1 MRIGPS
7 YSRMAS
13 LSVYIL
19 NKKEKKERVKMKKKI
34 LMSFALVASVIA
46 IAMPIASAMENN
58 NLSLR
63 EQAEKLEAKAPKD
76 LPKRTL
82 PKNCA
87 VK

>member
-1 MRIGPS
+1 
-7 YSRMAS
+7 
-13 LSVYIL
+13 
-19 NKKEKKERVKMKKKI
+19 MKKKI

-46 IAMPIASAMENN
+46 IAIPIASAMENN

>member
-1 MRIGPS
+1 
-7 YSRMAS
+7 
-13 LSVYIL
+13 
-19 NKKEKKERVKMKKKI
+19 MKKKI
-34 LMSFALVASVIA
+34 LISFALVASVIA

>member
-1 MRIGPS
+1 
-7 YSRMAS
+7 
-13 LSVYIL
+13 
-19 NKKEKKERVKMKKKI
+19 
-34 LMSFALVASVIA
+34 MSFALVASVIA

>member
-1 MRIGPS
+1 
-7 YSRMAS
+7 
-13 LSVYIL
+13 
-19 NKKEKKERVKMKKKI
+19 
-34 LMSFALVASVIA
+34 MSFALVASVIA
-46 IAMPIASAMENN
+46 IAMPIASAMENNN

>member
-1 MRIGPS
+1 M
-7 YSRMAS
+7 
-13 LSVYIL
+13 
-19 NKKEKKERVKMKKKI
+19 NKKGVKMQKKI
-34 LMSFALVASVIA
+34 LMSFALVATVIA

-58 NLSLR
+58 SNLSLR

>member
-13 LSVYIL
+13 LSVFIL
-19 NKKEKKERVKMKKKI
+19 NKKKKERVKMKKKI
-34 LMSFALVASVIA
+34 LMSFALVASVIV

>member
-1 MRIGPS
+1 MKNKTVLLIVLV
-7 YSRMAS
+7 AS
-13 LSVYIL
+13 LV
-19 NKKEKKERVKMKKKI
+19 
-34 LMSFALVASVIA
+34 ALVAPAVVLGNS
-46 IAMPIASAMENN
+46 N

-63 EQAEKLEAKAPKD
+63 EQADKLEAKAPKD

>member
-1 MRIGPS
+1 
-7 YSRMAS
+7 
-13 LSVYIL
+13 
-19 NKKEKKERVKMKKKI
+19 MKKKI
-34 LMSFALVASVIA
+34 LMSFALVASVVA

>member
-1 MRIGPS
+1 
-7 YSRMAS
+7 
-13 LSVYIL
+13 
-19 NKKEKKERVKMKKKI
+19 MKKKNLI
-34 LMSFALVASVIA
+34 LTILLVASVVA
-46 IAMPIASAMENN
+46 ILAPSVYAMGNSNN
-58 NLSLR
+58 SSLR

>member
-1 MRIGPS
+1 
-7 YSRMAS
+7 
-13 LSVYIL
+13 
-19 NKKEKKERVKMKKKI
+19 MKKKI

-58 NLSLR
+58 NSLSLR

-76 LPKRTL
+76 LPKRML

>member
-1 MRIGPS
+1 
-7 YSRMAS
+7 
-13 LSVYIL
+13 
-19 NKKEKKERVKMKKKI
+19 MKKKI

-58 NLSLR
+58 SLSLR

>member
-1 MRIGPS
+1 
-7 YSRMAS
+7 
-13 LSVYIL
+13 
-19 NKKEKKERVKMKKKI
+19 MKKKI
-34 LMSFALVASVIA
+34 LMSFSLVASLIA

-82 PKNCA
+82 PKNCV

>member
-1 MRIGPS
+1 
-7 YSRMAS
+7 MAS
-13 LSVYIL
+13 LSVFIL
-19 NKKEKKERVKMKKKI
+19 NKKKKERVKMKKKI

>member
-1 MRIGPS
+1 
-7 YSRMAS
+7 
-13 LSVYIL
+13 
-19 NKKEKKERVKMKKKI
+19 MKKKI

-63 EQAEKLEAKAPKD
+63 EQAEKLEAKAPKN

>member
-1 MRIGPS
+1 
-7 YSRMAS
+7 
-13 LSVYIL
+13 
-19 NKKEKKERVKMKKKI
+19 
-34 LMSFALVASVIA
+34 MSFALVASVIA
-46 IAMPIASAMENN
+46 IAMPIASAMGSNN

-76 LPKRTL
+76 LPKHTL

>member
-1 MRIGPS
+1 
-7 YSRMAS
+7 MAS

>member
-1 MRIGPS
+1 MK
-7 YSRMAS
+7 
-13 LSVYIL
+13 
-19 NKKEKKERVKMKKKI
+19 NKTVFLI
-34 LMSFALVASVIA
+34 VLVASLVVLVA
-46 IAMPIASAMENN
+46 PAVVLRNSN

-63 EQAEKLEAKAPKD
+63 EQADKLEAKAPKD

>member
-1 MRIGPS
+1 
-7 YSRMAS
+7 
-13 LSVYIL
+13 
-19 NKKEKKERVKMKKKI
+19 MKKKI

-46 IAMPIASAMENN
+46 IAMPVASAMENN

>member
-1 MRIGPS
+1 
-7 YSRMAS
+7 
-13 LSVYIL
+13 
-19 NKKEKKERVKMKKKI
+19 MKKKI

-46 IAMPIASAMENN
+46 IAMPIASAMGNN

>member
-1 MRIGPS
+1 
-7 YSRMAS
+7 
-13 LSVYIL
+13 
-19 NKKEKKERVKMKKKI
+19 MKKKL

-46 IAMPIASAMENN
+46 IAMPIASAMEKN

>member
-1 MRIGPS
+1 
-7 YSRMAS
+7 
-13 LSVYIL
+13 
-19 NKKEKKERVKMKKKI
+19 MKKKI

-46 IAMPIASAMENN
+46 IAMSIASAMENN

>member
-1 MRIGPS
+1 
-7 YSRMAS
+7 
-13 LSVYIL
+13 
-19 NKKEKKERVKMKKKI
+19 MKKKI

-46 IAMPIASAMENN
+46 IAMPIASTMENN

>member
-1 MRIGPS
+1 
-7 YSRMAS
+7 
-13 LSVYIL
+13 
-19 NKKEKKERVKMKKKI
+19 MKKKI

-46 IAMPIASAMENN
+46 IVMPIASAMENN

>member
-1 MRIGPS
+1 MK
-7 YSRMAS
+7 
-13 LSVYIL
+13 
-19 NKKEKKERVKMKKKI
+19 NKTVFLI
-34 LMSFALVASVIA
+34 VLVASLVVLVA
-46 IAMPIASAMENN
+46 PAVVLGNSN

-63 EQAEKLEAKAPKD
+63 EQADKLEAKAPKD

>member
-1 MRIGPS
+1 
-7 YSRMAS
+7 
-13 LSVYIL
+13 
-19 NKKEKKERVKMKKKI
+19 MKKKI

-63 EQAEKLEAKAPKD
+63 EQAEKLAAKAPKD